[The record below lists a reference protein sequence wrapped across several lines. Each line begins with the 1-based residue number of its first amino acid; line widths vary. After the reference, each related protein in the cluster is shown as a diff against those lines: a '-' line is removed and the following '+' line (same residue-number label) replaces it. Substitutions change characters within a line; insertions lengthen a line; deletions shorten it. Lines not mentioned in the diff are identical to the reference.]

1 MRKKG
6 GWGVIWYLNTPLSCI
21 FYEENYSQL
30 FYEKKIIACVFEVP
44 VEKCKQ
50 VCYIIFF
57 YDKIYVCF
65 KILGIDKK
73 IK

>member
-1 MRKKG
+1 MKK
-6 GWGVIWYLNTPLSCI
+6 II
-21 FYEENYSQL
+21 HNY
-30 FYEKKIIACVFEVP
+30 FMKKKIIACVFEVP